1 METGVLGT
9 KYITILVEDSRSMSE
24 KELQML
30 TKLVKHN
37 PWRIG
42 VLAILVSYFTIIPMA
57 APLLAQTTV
66 LGELT
71 FKGASKVE
79 KTSGVWIDG
88 KYVGY
93 LGELWGPKRILLIPG
108 DHDLVVRQ
116 AGYQDFAEK
125 LTVEPKE
132 LLLVPVKMQKAANDT
147 WPTVTAELKVDV
159 HPDRAA
165 VFVDDRF
172 LGHAGE
178 LGGAFHSML
187 ISPGT
192 HQIKVELPG
201 YQSFETNVTLVAGQK
216 SVVKANLAKGSIHQ
230 ADALIDQANNPGHD
244 K

>member
-1 METGVLGT
+1 
-9 KYITILVEDSRSMSE
+9 
-24 KELQML
+24 ML

-37 PWRIG
+37 PRRIG
-42 VLAILVSYFTIIPMA
+42 VLAILVSYFTVIPMV

-108 DHDLVVRQ
+108 DHDLTVRQ
-116 AGYQDFAEK
+116 AGYKDFSEK

-132 LLLVPVKMQKAANDT
+132 LLLVPVKMEKEANDK
-147 WPTVTAELKVDV
+147 WPTVTGELKVDV
-159 HPDRAA
+159 NPDRAA

-172 LGHAGE
+172 LG
-178 LGGAFHSML
+178 
-187 ISPGT
+187 
-192 HQIKVELPG
+192 
-201 YQSFETNVTLVAGQK
+201 
-216 SVVKANLAKGSIHQ
+216 
-230 ADALIDQANNPGHD
+230 
-244 K
+244 

>member
-1 METGVLGT
+1 
-9 KYITILVEDSRSMSE
+9 
-24 KELQML
+24 ML
-30 TKLVKHN
+30 SKLVKIQRR
-37 PWRIG
+37 WIG
-42 VLAILVSYFTIIPMA
+42 GFAILALFFTVFSMA
-57 APLLAQTTV
+57 APLMAQTTV

-108 DHDLVVRQ
+108 DHELAVRQ
-116 AGYQDFAEK
+116 AGYKDFTET

-132 LLLVPVKMQKAANDT
+132 LLLVPVKMQKETSDT
-147 WPTVTAELKVDV
+147 WPSVTAELKVDV
-159 HPDRAA
+159 SPDRAA
-165 VFVDDRF
+165 VFVDNRF

-187 ISPGT
+187 LSPGT
-192 HQIKVELPG
+192 HKIKVELPG
-201 YQSFETNVTLVAGQK
+201 YQSFETDVTLVAGQK
-216 SVVKANLAKGSIHQ
+216 SVVKTNLAKGSIHQ
-230 ADALIDQANNPGHD
+230 ADALIYEANNSGRD

>member
-1 METGVLGT
+1 
-9 KYITILVEDSRSMSE
+9 
-24 KELQML
+24 ML
-30 TKLVKHN
+30 TQLENHKIR
-37 PWRIG
+37 WIG
-42 VLAILVSYFTIIPMA
+42 ILAILVSCFTLTPMV

-108 DHDLVVRQ
+108 DHELTVRQ
-116 AGYQDFAEK
+116 AGYKDFTET
-125 LTVEPKE
+125 LTVEPKV
-132 LLLVPVKMQKAANDT
+132 LLLVPVKMQKDTSNT
-147 WPTVTAELKVDV
+147 WPSVTAELKVDV

-187 ISPGT
+187 LSPGA
-192 HQIKVELPG
+192 HRIKVELPG
-201 YQSFETNVTLVAGQK
+201 YQSFETDVTLVAGQK
-216 SVVKANLAKGSIHQ
+216 SVVKTNLEKGSIHQ
-230 ADALIDQANNPGHD
+230 ADALIDDANNSGG
-244 K
+244 KK

>member
-1 METGVLGT
+1 
-9 KYITILVEDSRSMSE
+9 
-24 KELQML
+24 ML
-30 TKLVKHN
+30 TQLENHKIR
-37 PWRIG
+37 WIG
-42 VLAILVSYFTIIPMA
+42 ILAILVSCLTLTPMV

-108 DHDLVVRQ
+108 DHELTVRQ
-116 AGYQDFAEK
+116 AGYKDFTET
-125 LTVEPKE
+125 LTVEPKV
-132 LLLVPVKMQKAANDT
+132 LLLVPVKMQKDTSNT
-147 WPTVTAELKVDV
+147 WPSVTAELKVDV

-187 ISPGT
+187 LSPGA
-192 HQIKVELPG
+192 HRIKVELPG
-201 YQSFETNVTLVAGQK
+201 YQSFETDVTLVAGQK
-216 SVVKANLAKGSIHQ
+216 SVVKTNLEKGSIHQ
-230 ADALIDQANNPGHD
+230 ADALIDDANNSGG
-244 K
+244 KK